1 MEAASSALPWWLATA
16 ACSVPPAPGASSV
29 HGRLAFL
36 FLSLCPQRALLAA
49 LDLLF
54 ILAALALAVSARL
67 SRRGAP
73 RDYRAREPLLAK
85 SADQAPSPVRRGR
98 SSRHGLALAASVVQV
113 AGAIVLLVLAL
124 LCLRG
129 RAALLAVD
137 CAFLAAHAVAHLAAA
152 GVVAAEKN
160 QAAEPARVAHHPVHL
175 RLFWLGTGAFAALF
189 SGCAAARYASGDP
202 LLPDDLLA
210 FVWLVLSLPLLYF
223 SATGSTGLAAIEA
236 AANGVSSYGGHDA
249 AAEVTYATAS

>member
-36 FLSLCPQRALLAA
+36 FLSPCPQRALLAA

-73 RDYRAREPLLAK
+73 RDDRAREPLLAK

-160 QAAEPARVAHHPVHL
+160 QAAEDTRVAHACNAEHAPPP
-175 RLFWLGTGAFAALF
+175 RLAPQGTAP
-189 SGCAAARYASGDP
+189 RP
-202 LLPDDLLA
+202 EP
-210 FVWLVLSLPLLYF
+210 P
-223 SATGSTGLAAIEA
+223 
-236 AANGVSSYGGHDA
+236 
-249 AAEVTYATAS
+249 